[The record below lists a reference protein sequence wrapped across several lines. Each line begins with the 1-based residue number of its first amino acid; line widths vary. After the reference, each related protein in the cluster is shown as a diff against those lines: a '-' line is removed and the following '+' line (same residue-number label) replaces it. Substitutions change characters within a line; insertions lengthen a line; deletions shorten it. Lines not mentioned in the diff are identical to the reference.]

1 MAGKSKIMETIIS
14 IAGEISPTLGK
25 TISSV
30 NKKLGGLNDV
40 AIISAASIAALGTAA
55 INAGK
60 KLYELGTEFDA
71 AADAIRIGTG
81 ATGEA
86 LDDLLADFDA
96 VYKSVPTSMEDASKA
111 VADFNTRL
119 GLTGPA
125 LQDISKQA
133 IQVSD
138 MLGDDLNSVIESS
151 SQAFQQWEIS
161 TEDMGGAMDY
171 IFKVSQSTGLGFT
184 NIMDSMQKFG
194 PQLQE
199 MGYSFENASALIG
212 KLEKAGVN
220 TDEVLS
226 AMKKS
231 VGALAKEGIS
241 ASEGLDMYF
250 TKIYQAESATEA
262 ATIAS
267 EIFGARA
274 GSTMASAIRN
284 GTLAVGDL
292 TASLMESDET
302 IAGAANDT
310 YDFAEK
316 MQLLKQKA
324 QIALK
329 PLANTIFDSLNK
341 AMPSIEKLM
350 EKLIP
355 VFEDA
360 AESAASF
367 LDGAI
372 EDIVAWVDSFLPK
385 VFNAIEWIRDNT
397 GIIKG
402 IAIAI
407 GVVSAALGVLN
418 VVLAVQSAI
427 MMANPVTWIVLG
439 IVAAIAAVIAIIV
452 LCIKHWDKIK
462 AAALEAVDWIVSAW
476 RSAIEWLRNAFAS
489 IGNFF
494 TNMWEGLKN
503 VVGAVVGWVKENW
516 DTMLLALVN
525 PLGAIF
531 KYCYEHFEGFRTF
544 IDNMV
549 NGIKD
554 FFKNAFGSLVGIIK
568 QPINAIISLINGAI
582 DGINAIGFDIPDW
595 VPLIG
600 GKKFSLDIPKIPM
613 LATGGFTTGPSIAG
627 EAGTEAVIS
636 FDPTYRSQNLSYW
649 AQAGRMLGA
658 SASDFSLGGSS
669 SGTTIDFGGVTFAP
683 QIEINGQADK
693 QSIMEAIEDEYPE
706 FIDFL
711 EAWLAG
717 RGTPVYG

>member
-1 MAGKSKIMETIIS
+1 
-14 IAGEISPTLGK
+14 
-25 TISSV
+25 
-30 NKKLGGLNDV
+30 
-40 AIISAASIAALGTAA
+40 
-55 INAGK
+55 
-60 KLYELGTEFDA
+60 
-71 AADAIRIGTG
+71 
-81 ATGEA
+81 
-86 LDDLLADFDA
+86 
-96 VYKSVPTSMEDASKA
+96 MEDASKA

-119 GLTGPA
+119 GLTGPE

-133 IQVSD
+133 LQVSD

-151 SQAFQQWEIS
+151 SQAFQQWAID

-184 NIMDSMQKFG
+184 QIMDSMQKFG

-199 MGYSFENASALIG
+199 MGYSFEGASALVG
-212 KLEKAGVN
+212 QLEKAGVN
-220 TDEVLS
+220 TDEVLG

-250 TKIYQAESATEA
+250 TKIYQAGTAAEA
-262 ATIAS
+262 ASIAA
-267 EIFGARA
+267 EIFGTRA

-302 IAGAANDT
+302 IAGAADDT
-310 YDFAEK
+310 YDFSQK
-316 MQLLKQKA
+316 MQMLKQKA

-341 AMPSIEKLM
+341 AMPAVERLM

-355 VFEDA
+355 IIEDVSASA
-360 AESAASF
+360 AEF

-372 EDIVAWVDSFLPK
+372 EDIVSWVENFLPK
-385 VFNAIEWIRDNT
+385 VFDAIEWIGENI
-397 GIIKG
+397 GLIKG
-402 IAIAI
+402 IGIAI
-407 GVVSAALGVLN
+407 GVVAGAIAAVN
-418 VVLAVQSAI
+418 TAMTIANAVMWLLS
-427 MMANPVTWIVLG
+427 ANPIVLTILA

-462 AAALEAVDWIVSAW
+462 AAVASVVDWIVNAW
-476 RSAIEWLRNAFAS
+476 TNAVDWLGNAVAS

-494 TNMWEGLKN
+494 SNLWSGIKQG
-503 VVGAVVGWVKENW
+503 VS
-516 DTMLLALVN
+516 DLV
-525 PLGAIF
+525 
-531 KYCYEHFEGFRTF
+531 T
-544 IDNMV
+544 
-549 NGIKD
+549 GIKD
-554 FFKNAFGSLVGIIK
+554 FFKNGFESLVGIIK
-568 QPINAIISLINGAI
+568 QPINAVIGIINGAI

-600 GKKFSLDIPKIPM
+600 GKKFSLNIPKIPM

-636 FDPTYRSQNLSYW
+636 FDPAYRDQNLSYW

-658 SASDFSLGGSS
+658 SASDYSLGGSS
-669 SGTTIDFGGVTFAP
+669 GSTTIDFGGVTFAP

-693 QSIMEAIEDEYPE
+693 RSVMDAIEDEYPE

-717 RGTPVYG
+717 RGKPVYG